1 MVVVRLKKAWRGL
14 GDWAESPSSDVL
26 DRTAYARYGSAAS
39 ANMFCRALSNNSY
52 EGWSRDSRMISLLAC
67 RITRP
72 GRAISAKRTALSRL
86 LTHCPPNTRRF
97 IAELKLNASTA
108 MAHHAALAPNS
119 LDGSLPPARSL
130 LRTLWTSLP
139 LPHLCL
145 DHQITSSPARVRFVT
160 TPKTLNQ
167 PLLDNSI
174 AGKGFPGFAIAS
186 MTEQM
191 CCHHTTYW

>member
-119 LDGSLPPARSL
+119 LDGSLLSRVNHICQFSVNQFC
-130 LRTLWTSLP
+130 RF
-139 LPHLCL
+139 
-145 DHQITSSPARVRFVT
+145 TSSAWPRCWAASVR
-160 TPKTLNQ
+160 
-167 PLLDNSI
+167 
-174 AGKGFPGFAIAS
+174 
-186 MTEQM
+186 
-191 CCHHTTYW
+191 